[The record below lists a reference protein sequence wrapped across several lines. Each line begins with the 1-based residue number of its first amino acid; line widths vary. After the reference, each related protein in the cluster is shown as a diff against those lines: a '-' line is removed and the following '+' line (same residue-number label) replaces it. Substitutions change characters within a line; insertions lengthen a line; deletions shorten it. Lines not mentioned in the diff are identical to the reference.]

1 MPRGVGAFMPQS
13 RRRPALSGRRK
24 RRGARRQRSEPL
36 VTERV
41 VAPTL
46 SMRSDAAPAASWA
59 PFALVALQICVW
71 TALGALFE
79 GSIDADVAEGVVDG
93 PEWRLSYLRHPPLS
107 SWLSGVASTTGPWR
121 YLVLFAIAVAFGC
134 CAFALVSLF
143 IRRVDGSA
151 ASLVA
156 LLAGLGSPYATYW
169 PLKFNHNIGVM
180 PFWALV
186 LWTAWN
192 AFEGGSLASWALF
205 GAAVGFSLWA
215 KYAILHL
222 VAPLGVA
229 FLLTPEWRKRLAGP
243 GPWLAAAIAV
253 AIVAPQA
260 IDVARNG
267 ATPLRWALHTTP
279 SGVDERISWMALF
292 IVDAALANVPMALV
306 AWAAVGLCYALVR
319 GTALTLL
326 QRLTEDRV
334 LSRVL
339 GVLETAFV
347 AGIGIGAIVAP
358 ALVASLGTKGA
369 LIASG
374 VFLPFVAVLSRPSLR
389 NLEAG
394 APVPGESF
402 QLLRANPIFAPMP
415 IGVTE
420 SLTRALREITVPAD
434 TTVIRQGD
442 PGDLWFLIAEGE
454 VEVVKDGVFQ
464 ARLGKG
470 DAFGEI
476 ALLRDVPRTA
486 TVRTLAPSHLLALVR
501 DRFLAAVTGLAESH
515 EAAQEIATNHLNS
528 GSPRPAL

>member
-1 MPRGVGAFMPQS
+1 
-13 RRRPALSGRRK
+13 
-24 RRGARRQRSEPL
+24 
-36 VTERV
+36 
-41 VAPTL
+41 
-46 SMRSDAAPAASWA
+46 
-59 PFALVALQICVW
+59 
-71 TALGALFE
+71 
-79 GSIDADVAEGVVDG
+79 
-93 PEWRLSYLRHPPLS
+93 
-107 SWLSGVASTTGPWR
+107 
-121 YLVLFAIAVAFGC
+121 
-134 CAFALVSLF
+134 
-143 IRRVDGSA
+143 
-151 ASLVA
+151 
-156 LLAGLGSPYATYW
+156 
-169 PLKFNHNIGVM
+169 
-180 PFWALV
+180 
-186 LWTAWN
+186 
-192 AFEGGSLASWALF
+192 
-205 GAAVGFSLWA
+205 
-215 KYAILHL
+215 
-222 VAPLGVA
+222 
-229 FLLTPEWRKRLAGP
+229 
-243 GPWLAAAIAV
+243 
-253 AIVAPQA
+253 
-260 IDVARNG
+260 
-267 ATPLRWALHTTP
+267 
-279 SGVDERISWMALF
+279 
-292 IVDAALANVPMALV
+292 
-306 AWAAVGLCYALVR
+306 
-319 GTALTLL
+319 LL

-389 NLEAG
+389 NLVAG

-486 TVRTLAPSHLLALVR
+486 TVRTLAPSHLLALDR